1 MSHIRAGETKTIYRN
16 RYHGAIMDNY
26 KTQGYE
32 LLKHMN
38 SDKSLANKLSVY
50 TDFGKFENDVV
61 PIFRDRLVLDKA
73 DFMKKYPDAKVQE
86 ITDNFAKGYNQLN
99 KEVADDAIAKGVLG
113 VGDSS
118 DNFIH
123 RSWASDK
130 ARLVDKADLEEGI
143 YQGMKKSIDD
153 AGLPFDE
160 TFLRTEAKNF
170 AFGLQSKDITNHIE
184 ANSTYI
190 ENLNKF
196 LKSAEGSSAEGV
208 KGAVESA
215 IQKANAQKTAN
226 ELGELGKRADID
238 ITAEIPNTGGKSL
251 ADLMDDNFIS
261 TQDRYNSRMAAR
273 TAAAEH
279 GIKDIK
285 VLDSWRADAILAEKK
300 RLIANGSSHIQQNV
314 EYLDKVMKQDIK
326 SFQYGGLGGS
336 GDVLEVEANDS
347 IRLLKK
353 LSVTNLMQNV
363 GIASMAE
370 FGGTVSEIG
379 MFNALKSTIDP
390 LQQMIRKNHILGS
403 GVTNIRTLTDDM
415 AALTGIGMGDMAFSG
430 RGVSQAEQIY
440 KNGVMS
446 GIEKSI
452 DAAGSV
458 TQNTLGWME
467 TVGRKAT
474 SNGLAIKWG
483 QHFKGNEPN
492 GMISKFLSS
501 NKVTTNRT
509 LENAGLGTWVEEA
522 GEQVFKTNKT
532 YDSVKSNYLKHVS
545 FDDNGSVKAMN
556 FEKWSTESREAF
568 RNTVKLQTSHIYAD
582 PDSTTAAFW
591 QTTSLGRILNQFR
604 TFSVNSTSK
613 IAGFTYGNLAN
624 GIKHQD
630 ADEVLK
636 FSNKMFWAATMGTL
650 AVGLRDELTS
660 AGTGNDKGFSQMID
674 TPFQSVAIG
683 FSRSSLIGNMDTVN
697 GIGGALFGYDN
708 IFNRS
713 SFTGRNKNF
722 FNLAETPIGQLGTN
736 AFKGV
741 SSALQGDLEGVGKAA
756 GKLTPF
762 KRQLGIQQMI
772 NILNK

>member
-1 MSHIRAGETKTIYRN
+1 MYFGE
-16 RYHGAIMDNY
+16 
-26 KTQGYE
+26 
-32 LLKHMN
+32 
-38 SDKSLANKLSVY
+38 
-50 TDFGKFENDVV
+50 
-61 PIFRDRLVLDKA
+61 
-73 DFMKKYPDAKVQE
+73 
-86 ITDNFAKGYNQLN
+86 
-99 KEVADDAIAKGVLG
+99 
-113 VGDSS
+113 SS

-123 RSWASDK
+123 RAWASDK
-130 ARLVDKADLEEGI
+130 ARLVPKEDLEEGI
-143 YQGMKKSIDD
+143 YQGMVKSLDD
-153 AGLPFDE
+153 AGIPYNE

-170 AFGLQSKDITNHIE
+170 TFGLQSKDITNNIE
-184 ANSTYI
+184 ATSTYI

-196 LKSAEGSSAEGV
+196 LKSADGSGNKEV
-208 KGAVESA
+208 REAVEGA

-238 ITAEIPNTGGKSL
+238 ITAEIPNTGGKTL
-251 ADLMDDNFIS
+251 ADIMEDNFIA

-285 VLDSWRADAILAEKK
+285 VLDSWRADAVLAEKK
-300 RLIANGSSHIQQNV
+300 RLIESNSKHIAANT
-314 EYLDKVMKQDIK
+314 EYLDKVLKQDIK
-326 SFQYGGLGGS
+326 SFQYGGLGGQ
-336 GDVLEVEANDS
+336 GDVLEAEANDS

-370 FGGTVSEIG
+370 FSGTISEIG
-379 MFNALKSTIDP
+379 MFNALRSTIDP
-390 LQQMIRKNHILGS
+390 IQQMVRKNHLLGS
-403 GVTNIRTLTDDM
+403 GVTNIRSLTDDM
-415 AALTGIGMGDMAFSG
+415 AALTGIGMGDMAFSA

-440 KNGVMS
+440 KIGLMS
-446 GIEKSI
+446 GVERQI

-458 TQNTLGWME
+458 TQNTLGWIE

-483 QHFKGNEPN
+483 QHFQGNEPK
-492 GMISKFLSS
+492 GIISKFMSA

-522 GEQVFKTNKT
+522 GNKVFKTNKT
-532 YDSVKSNYLKHVS
+532 YDSIRDNYLKHVS
-545 FDDNGSVKAMN
+545 FDENGSVKAMN
-556 FEKWSTESREAF
+556 FNKWSTESREAF
-568 RNTVKLQTSHIYAD
+568 RNTIKLQTSHIYAD

-613 IAGFTYGNLAN
+613 IAGFTYGNLVN
-624 GIKHQD
+624 GIKHND

-636 FSNKMFWAATMGTL
+636 FGNKMFWAATMGTL
-650 AVGLRDELTS
+650 AVGIRDELTK
-660 AGTGNDKGFSQMID
+660 AGTGEAGGFSDIIE

-683 FSRSSLIGNMDTVN
+683 FSRSSLIGNLDVVN
-697 GIGGALFGYDN
+697 GLGGSLFGYDN
-708 IFNRS
+708 VFNRS
-713 SFTGRNKNF
+713 SFTGRDKNF
-722 FNLAETPIGQLGTN
+722 FNLAQTPIGQLGVN
-736 AFKGV
+736 AVKGT
-741 SSALQGDLEGVGKAA
+741 SSLLQGDLEGATSAA

-772 NILNK
+772 NYLNK